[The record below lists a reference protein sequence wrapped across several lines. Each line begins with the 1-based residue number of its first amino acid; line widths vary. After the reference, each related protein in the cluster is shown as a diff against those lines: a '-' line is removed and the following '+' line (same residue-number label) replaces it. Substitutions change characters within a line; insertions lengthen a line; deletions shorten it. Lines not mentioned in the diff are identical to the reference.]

1 MQRNTLVP
9 ELMVTDLNT
18 SLTFWVGFLG
28 FKVAYQRLEDGF
40 AYLDRD
46 GAQVML
52 EHVDPLANQWQTGAL
67 ERPFGRG
74 INLQIDVAAV
84 HPVIQ
89 RLDEAAYPLFK
100 ACKDVWYRAGA
111 VEVGQREF
119 LVQDPD
125 GYLVRLVERLGERA
139 LEVFQDGV
147 ASNP

>member
-1 MQRNTLVP
+1 MMQRNKLVP
-9 ELMVTDLNT
+9 ELTVTDLSK
-18 SLTFWVGFLG
+18 SLEFWVSFLG
-28 FKVAYQRLEDGF
+28 FEVAYQRLEEGF
-40 AYLDRD
+40 AYLDLD

-52 EHVDPLANQWQTGAL
+52 EQVDPLANQWQTGAL

-74 INLQIDVAAV
+74 MNLQIDVAAV
-84 HPVIQ
+84 LPLLQ

-100 ACKDVWYRAGA
+100 ACKDVWYRAGE

-139 LEVFQDGV
+139 GPDAV
-147 ASNP
+147 